1 MVALDLPL
9 VAFVLLATPAVAWL
23 HPALSSSV
31 RSSQGRSGIQFAT
44 PAELA
49 PVASNKKRLVLVRHG
64 EVDLAQFNG
73 V

>member
-9 VAFVLLATPAVAWL
+9 AVMLLATPAVAWL
-23 HPALSSSV
+23 HPA
-31 RSSQGRSGIQFAT
+31 AT
-44 PAELA
+44 STTQRFQRRTRIRAAATAELP

-64 EVDLAQFNG
+64 EVDLTQFDG